1 MVKNVRVT
9 IPPINNVLT
18 HLTSLWMNWA
28 YLGGSPVS
36 PDGRWDCTHLEAG
49 THWNIPESYL

>member
-1 MVKNVRVT
+1 MVNVRVT

-18 HLTSLWMNWA
+18 YLTSLRMNWV

-36 PDGRWDCTHLEAG
+36 PDGRWDSTHLEAG